1 MTGPLRVN
9 QDGAFPMSESPVV
22 DAGGRR
28 AMRRL
33 IPLLPVLLYVVIV
46 AVDFGTPAE
55 FRIDTMLCLVPMT
68 ASSLTTVRL
77 TAAYAVLAT
86 LTFLILDPLLA
97 PTGYTHDWAGFVV
110 VVLGG
115 AIAVATVLLRTR
127 LQDRVSRL
135 GNVVEHVQR
144 ALLPPA
150 PPVVGGVRVTC
161 SYLAAERDAEVGG
174 DVYDVVATPYG
185 TRAFIAD
192 VQGKGLTA
200 VGASAALVGT
210 FSEAAFTESDLRH
223 VGDRMGEALERF
235 GRNQVLLGEP
245 DTDWFATALIAR
257 FGPEGLVEL
266 VNHGHEAPA
275 LIGPSGVRWID
286 VPPEL
291 PLGLAGLVPAE
302 ERGPAYRFRMA
313 SDELLL
319 LYTDGT
325 TEARDADGRFF
336 PLREWVARH
345 VDPSLSAADL
355 LGLLQRA
362 LLTHG
367 GGRLTDDAALMVL
380 GLGQADPDG
389 GPPE

>member
-9 QDGAFPMSESPVV
+9 QDGAFPMSETPAV
-22 DAGGRR
+22 DAGGGRP
-28 AMRRL
+28 MRRL
-33 IPLLPVLLYVVIV
+33 IPLLPALLYVVIV
-46 AVDFGTPAE
+46 AVDFGTPDE
-55 FRIDTMLCLVPMT
+55 FRTDTMLCLVPMS
-68 ASSLTTVRL
+68 ASSLTTVRA
-77 TAAYAVLAT
+77 TAVYAVLAT
-86 LTFLILDPLLA
+86 WTFLLLDPWLA
-97 PTGYTHDWAGFVV
+97 PTGYRHDWAGFVV

-127 LQDRVSRL
+127 LQEQVSRL

-150 PPVVGGVRVTC
+150 PPVVGGVRVTR

-210 FSEAAFTESDLRH
+210 FGEAAFTEPDLRR

-257 FGPEGLVEL
+257 FGPDGLVEL

-275 LIGPSGVRWID
+275 LIGPSGVRWLD

-291 PLGLAGLVPAE
+291 PLGLAGLLSAAE
-302 ERGPAYRFRMA
+302 PSPAYRFRMA
-313 SDELLL
+313 PDELLL

-325 TEARDADGRFF
+325 TEARDAQGRFF

-345 VDPSLSAADL
+345 VEPGLSAIDL
-355 LGLLQRA
+355 LGRLQRA

-380 GLGQADPDG
+380 GRETAAPTDG
-389 GPPE
+389 SPG

>member
-1 MTGPLRVN
+1 
-9 QDGAFPMSESPVV
+9 MSETPAVGGG
-22 DAGGRR
+22 GGRP
-28 AMRRL
+28 MRRL
-33 IPLLPVLLYVVIV
+33 IPLLPALLYIVIV
-46 AVDFGTPAE
+46 AVDFGTPDE
-55 FRIDTMLCLVPMT
+55 FRTDTMLCLVPMT
-68 ASSLTTVRL
+68 ASSLTTVRA
-77 TAAYAVLAT
+77 TTVYAVLAT
-86 LTFLILDPLLA
+86 LTFLVLDPWLA
-97 PTGYTHDWAGFVV
+97 PSGYTHDWAGFVV

-150 PPVVGGVRVTC
+150 PPVVGGVRVDR

-174 DVYDVVATPYG
+174 DVYDVVATRYG

-192 VQGKGLTA
+192 VQGKGMTA
-200 VGASAALVGT
+200 VGAGAALVGT
-210 FSEAAFTESDLRH
+210 FDEAAFTEPELHR

-235 GRNQVLLGEP
+235 GRNQVLLGGP
-245 DTDWFATALIAR
+245 DTDWFATALLAR
-257 FGPEGLVEL
+257 FGPDGLVEL

-286 VPPEL
+286 VPTEL
-291 PLGLAGLVPAE
+291 PLGLAGLLPAE
-302 ERGPAYRFRMA
+302 ERAPAHRFRMA
-313 SDELLL
+313 PDELLL

-325 TEARDADGRFF
+325 TEARDAEGRFF
-336 PLREWVARH
+336 PLREWLARH
-345 VDPSLSAADL
+345 ADPRMSGAEL

-362 LLTHG
+362 LLAHG

-380 GLGQADPDG
+380 R
-389 GPPE
+389 PEPAAPAGAGSSG